1 MALSQPGQIVC
12 KTISLKQIKN
22 NNKKKSAIKKK
33 NPITAKKKKKKNQL
47 PLNWTRATRS
57 RKQKRIYTL

>member
-12 KTISLKQIKN
+12 KTISLKQRNNN
-22 NNKKKSAIKKK
+22 NNKKRAITKK
-33 NPITAKKKKKKNQL
+33 NPSTAKKKKKNQL